1 MKKWR
6 LFSYYFVLAPK
17 ISNQKTGGLSCFQLR
32 KAAHYILG
40 KRNSICMHPR
50 SCCRRPA
57 RPLRPLLRIGWPPR
71 LACVFATPPCGHNS
85 RGSYTEPSQPF
96 GRCGFALVPKISNLS
111 ETERFRSILG
121 HRPQGLFSG
130 RASIRDGV
138 GWSPYDG
145 KNSTFFSLLPFRAIN
160 RGCKGEMGSNRTEGK
175 AEGRRG
181 EGRAGGGEDF
191 SGFSNAVPSRLH
203 AGIRLKVS
211 SPMGRPTVPHP
222 MGLLELDPGRTKT
235 KTSLGSG
242 GCQGTP
248 KRSIGSAT
256 SVSPNCVSRRLDCK
270 HPLGRT

>member
-1 MKKWR
+1 MGPSRLRLSSGDLAVFRPVRRTGCGMKTWR

-17 ISNQKTGGLSCFQLR
+17 ISNQKTGGLSCFQLC

-57 RPLRPLLRIGWPPR
+57 RPVRPLLRIGWPPR
-71 LACVFATPPCGHNS
+71 LPCVFATPPCGYNG
-85 RGSYTEPSQPF
+85 RGSHTEPSQPF

-145 KNSTFFSLLPFRAIN
+145 KNSIFFLCS
-160 RGCKGEMGSNRTEGK
+160 
-175 AEGRRG
+175 
-181 EGRAGGGEDF
+181 D
-191 SGFSNAVPSRLH
+191 
-203 AGIRLKVS
+203 
-211 SPMGRPTVPHP
+211 
-222 MGLLELDPGRTKT
+222 
-235 KTSLGSG
+235 
-242 GCQGTP
+242 
-248 KRSIGSAT
+248 
-256 SVSPNCVSRRLDCK
+256 SVQ
-270 HPLGRT
+270 